1 MYFGMDRMNGKKI
14 NGACRTCERAW
25 KSKIGEQFAIPQTL
39 GRSKCAELREI
50 QQTQSRKLK
59 VGGNQDT
66 GDFFL
71 RIFFSGGDGHLDNT
85 GRRDRPVISLGR
97 RPLEHQ
103 CSNYML
109 AN

>member
-1 MYFGMDRMNGKKI
+1 MYFGMDKMNGKKI

-39 GRSKCAELREI
+39 RTSKCAELREI

-71 RIFFSGGDGHLDNT
+71 RIFFSGGDGHLNKA
-85 GRRDRPVISLGR
+85 GRRDRPAISLGQ
-97 RPLEHQ
+97 RPLEH
-103 CSNYML
+103 
-109 AN
+109 

>member
-39 GRSKCAELREI
+39 RRSKCAELREI

-66 GDFFL
+66 GDFSL
-71 RIFFSGGDGHLDNT
+71 RIFFSGGEVT
-85 GRRDRPVISLGR
+85 
-97 RPLEHQ
+97 
-103 CSNYML
+103 
-109 AN
+109 